1 MNPITFL
8 TDSIMIP
15 FLNFSYHAIYPNFG
29 VGIIIL
35 TIIIK
40 LLLYP
45 LTKQQFDSMK
55 KMQTLM
61 PKMKKLKEKYKND
74 PQGLQLETM
83 KIYKENKVNPLG
95 GCLPML
101 IQLPF
106 LFALFYTMNGD
117 SFSNLISQNN
127 VFPGFT
133 TFWLPDLSQKDN
145 FFILPLVIGIA
156 TYLGQKMASID
167 ANQQKIMVFMPVIMV
182 AVSFQMPSGVLLY
195 WAVSQIISSVQQ
207 VLVFS
212 NSENTD
218 SPQIE
223 LSNKKKLRKKDAH

>member
-1 MNPITFL
+1 MNPITYL
-8 TDSIMIP
+8 VDVIMLP
-15 FLNFSYHAIYPNFG
+15 FLSFSYHNIYPNFG
-29 VGIIIL
+29 IGIIIL
-35 TIIIK
+35 TILIK

-55 KMQTLM
+55 KMQSLM

-74 PQGLQLETM
+74 PQALQLETM

-106 LFALFYTMNGD
+106 LLALFYTMQGD
-117 SFSNLISQNN
+117 SFATLISQNN

-156 TYLGQKMASID
+156 TYLGQKMATVDPS
-167 ANQQKIMVFMPVIMV
+167 QQKIMMFMPVIMV
-182 AVSFQMPSGVLLY
+182 VVSFQMPAGVLLY
-195 WAVSQIISSVQQ
+195 WAVSQIISSLQQ
-207 VLVFS
+207 VMIFS
-212 NSENTD
+212 KSEESTT
-218 SPQIE
+218 PEIE
-223 LSNKKKLRKKDAH
+223 LTSKKKLRKDAQ